1 MKWLLILLTVL
12 VVFGTITG
20 IVLVVSE
27 KIAFAGVVWA
37 VTVILSCVAR
47 RVEPLYRKARRIS
60 KRIIPIRRNAG

>member
-12 VVFGTITG
+12 VVIGTITG

-47 RVEPLYRKARRIS
+47 RIERCMEKHGD
-60 KRIIPIRRNAG
+60 K